1 MPKLYT
7 GKLPSSRKLSLHP
20 LWNIWLLTIG
30 AGFMAFGSQAVAAHH
45 GFLTGGVLGLSL
57 LTWYGTGL
65 LTAPIWNIL
74 LNLPLLLFGWF
85 KVSRRFVWY
94 SLYGTLAT
102 SAWGALLDTVRIPVE
117 NDFYAAILAGVLVG
131 IGIGIMLRSQGSSGG
146 LDMVSVYLNKRWN
159 FPIGQCSFA
168 FNIMLFLTSV
178 TTIPLDMV
186 IVSGI
191 LVFISANTT
200 DFVQRLS
207 NRHKTVFIITGKG
220 QEICQAI
227 MSNGGRATIV
237 PAFGAYTHES
247 KEVVIT
253 IASNFA
259 LRYLEDLVASRDPQA
274 LFAVQNSFYI
284 AGGEYKHKSK

>member
-7 GKLPSSRKLSLHP
+7 GNLPSSRKLSLHP

-45 GFLTGGVLGLSL
+45 GFLTGGVLGMSL
-57 LTWYGTGL
+57 LAWYGTGIL
-65 LTAPIWNIL
+65 SAPAWNII

-94 SLYGTLAT
+94 SLYGTVAT
-102 SAWGALLDTVRIPVE
+102 SAWGALLDKLRVPVE
-117 NDFYAAILAGVLVG
+117 NDFYAAILAGILVG
-131 IGIGIMLRSQGSSGG
+131 TGIGIMLRSQGSSGG

-159 FPIGQCSFA
+159 LPIGQCSFA
-168 FNIMLFLTSV
+168 FNILLFLTSV

-227 MSNGGRATIV
+227 SSNGGRATIV
-237 PAFGAYTHES
+237 PAPMRQRKWSSPSPATLPCATLKTLWPPGIRRRFSPYRT
-247 KEVVIT
+247 
-253 IASNFA
+253 AST
-259 LRYLEDLVASRDPQA
+259 
-274 LFAVQNSFYI
+274 
-284 AGGEYKHKSK
+284 

>member
-7 GKLPSSRKLSLHP
+7 GNLPSSRKLSHHP
-20 LWNIWLLTIG
+20 LWNIWLLTVG

-57 LTWYGTGL
+57 LAWYGTGIL
-65 LTAPIWNIL
+65 SATIWNII
-74 LNLPLLLFGWF
+74 LNLLLFGWF

-94 SLYGTLAT
+94 SLYGTVAT
-102 SAWGALLDTVRIPVE
+102 SAWGAVLENVRIPVQNE
-117 NDFYAAILAGVLVG
+117 FYAAVLAGILVG
-131 IGIGIMLRSQGSSGG
+131 TGIGIMLRSQGSSGG

-159 FPIGQCSFA
+159 LPIGQCSFA
-168 FNIMLFLTSV
+168 FNILLFLTSV
-178 TTIPLDMV
+178 TTIAPDMV

-207 NRHKTVFIITGKG
+207 NRNKTVFIITGKG

-227 MSNGGRATIV
+227 ISNGGRATIV

-253 IASNFA
+253 IAGNFA

-284 AGGEYKHKSK
+284 AGGQYPRKSK